1 MSENITVT
9 TGIYDAIK
17 EQLRR
22 KRVSIPEEKRL
33 AEELKNATQ
42 VLRRDLPADV
52 VTVDRKVTLKDHT
65 NNTETEYLFVSSSK
79 EKIKKNKHSILS
91 DIALSVVGYKVG
103 DVIEWPF
110 RDGDRKIEI
119 LKVEPIV

>member
-1 MSENITVT
+1 
-9 TGIYDAIK
+9 
-17 EQLRR
+17 
-22 KRVSIPEEKRL
+22 
-33 AEELKNATQ
+33 
-42 VLRRDLPADV
+42 

-103 DVIEWPF
+103 DVIDWPF